1 LCSSFLP
8 WYAAGINAATFKR
21 AQAPLLLVLTQELF
35 AEPGSPFVSSVTSV
49 PAGADMA
56 AGAGS
61 DTAAAAA
68 AAPGGSGGS
77 TGARRR
83 LLAGAADQAQQP
95 AAPGQAAPNATVR
108 WLQVVVVVGATDP
121 IPFFWQTRRALK

>member
-1 LCSSFLP
+1 MP
-8 WYAAGINAATFKR
+8 AGINATTFRR

-56 AGAGS
+56 A
-61 DTAAAAA
+61 AAAA

-83 LLAGAADQAQQP
+83 LRAGAADQAQP
-95 AAPGQAAPNATVR
+95 AVQRQATPNATER
-108 WLQVVVVVGATDP
+108 WLQVVVVVGAADP

>member
-1 LCSSFLP
+1 MP
-8 WYAAGINAATFKR
+8 AGINATTFRR

-56 AGAGS
+56 V
-61 DTAAAAA
+61 AA

-83 LLAGAADQAQQP
+83 LRASAADQAQP
-95 AAPGQAAPNATVR
+95 AVQRQATPNATER
-108 WLQVVVVVGATDP
+108 WLQVVVVVGAADP